1 MLSTCDWQ
9 KPQAWHLY
17 PEWQYFVCAQDS
29 PSAYTPSPARILCG
43 PQTNNLGQ
51 SWSGFEKLRGQGRS
65 GEGRPGEETGSG
77 SPQVQHGVAVADVPE
92 HVCGAEGV
100 EQPVLRD
107 STGRSARRRPGPA
120 PQSSG
125 RPELRSSAPV
135 WATEIQRRERQH

>member
-1 MLSTCDWQ
+1 M
-9 KPQAWHLY
+9 
-17 PEWQYFVCAQDS
+17 
-29 PSAYTPSPARILCG
+29 G
-43 PQTNNLGQ
+43 
-51 SWSGFEKLRGQGRS
+51 RGGR
-65 GEGRPGEETGSG
+65 GRRAGEESGGGDGSG

-135 WATEIQRRERQH
+135 GPLRSREGKDNTRGV